1 MLFFR
6 KLLIEQLVESFFK
19 IGINFEVVHLNQV
32 MSRIR
37 LIFCFLFCLLSTCLY
52 AQDVTNFTQFF
63 INPYSINPSY
73 AGIEGRGAL
82 FFAYRK
88 QWAGIDG
95 APSIVNATFHAPTK
109 VGLNYGLSLANDA
122 RGLLKTTSVLLTG
135 GYTVTID
142 KTKFIRFGI
151 SAGAASNAVNTAEF
165 ENPLYDQNDPVLT
178 KLLAKNMYLIGN
190 AGLSIH
196 LKSFHMG
203 ASLPNIFTPAYISTE
218 AFSVN
223 EVKPFQALIIHAS
236 NRFYFAKDKHVFE
249 PYLIYRM
256 NKDLPGQI
264 EAAGVLHLNHVLWV
278 GGAYKQDFGISAL
291 GGIKLQNFLL
301 IGGSYSLKNTGVNEL
316 GSPSFE
322 IQLGYIFGAKQK
334 EIPVYS
340 FVNTVKEKERRKTPA
355 QIAAEKHKQELAIA
369 KKKEEQ
375 LAIKKQQE
383 ERKLELAKREEEAK
397 KVTPPVTQETKPV
410 VTQQETKPVVT
421 QQETKPVVT
430 QKETKPVVTQ
440 QEAKP
445 VVTQQ
450 ETKPVVTQETKP
462 VDTQQETKPVVT
474 QETKPVVTQQETKPV
489 VTQETK
495 PVVTQQETKPVVT
508 QETKPVITQQQ
519 QTTVPKRHDGGPRL
533 KTDIL
538 EIDLP
543 TYDTAHHEEQA
554 RIARIEEHA
563 ADPNEHHGDEPDA
576 HPNSE
581 RHEFVKRGSHAEEL
595 EVADYV
601 IIGVFKTGS
610 NASHFSDGLSKL
622 GFSADY
628 GHLTEKNL
636 WYVYIAK
643 ANDIDTAKAERNKF
657 RKLKIFRDAW
667 LLTVH
672 H

>member
-1 MLFFR
+1 L
-6 KLLIEQLVESFFK
+6 KIE
-19 IGINFEVVHLNQV
+19 INFNVVHLNQL
-32 MSRIR
+32 MRRIR
-37 LIFCFLFCLLSTCLY
+37 LIFCFLLCFLSIGIY

-88 QWAGIDG
+88 QWADIEG
-95 APSIVNATFHAPTK
+95 APSIVNFAFHAPTK
-109 VGLNYGLSLANDA
+109 LGLNYGLNLANDS
-122 RGLLKTTSVLLTG
+122 RGILKTSSVMFTG
-135 GYTVTID
+135 GYTVNID
-142 KTKFIRFGI
+142 KNKFIRFGI
-151 SAGAASNAVNTAEF
+151 SAGAASNAVNTDEF
-165 ENPLYDQNDPVLT
+165 ENPLYDPNDPVLT
-178 KLLAKNMYLIGN
+178 KLLDKNMYLIGN

-196 LKSFHMG
+196 LKSFHFG
-203 ASLPNIFTPAYISTE
+203 AALPNIFTPAYVSTE

-223 EVKPFQALIIHAS
+223 EVQPFQSLLIHAS

-256 NKDLPGQI
+256 NKDLPGQF
-264 EAAGVLHLNHVLWV
+264 EAAGVLHLNHILWV
-278 GGAYKQDFGISAL
+278 GGSYKQDFGISAL

-301 IGGSYSLKNTGVNEL
+301 IGGSYSLKNTGINEL

-340 FVNTVKEKERRKTPA
+340 FVNTVKEKERRKTPT

-369 KKKEEQ
+369 KKKEEE

-410 VTQQETKPVVT
+410 VTQQTKPVVT
-421 QQETKPVVT
+421 Q
-430 QKETKPVVTQ
+430 
-440 QEAKP
+440 
-445 VVTQQ
+445 
-450 ETKPVVTQETKP
+450 
-462 VDTQQETKPVVT
+462 

-489 VTQETK
+489 VTQQETK

-508 QETKPVITQQQ
+508 QQETKPVVTQQETKPIVTQ
-519 QTTVPKRHDGGPRL
+519 QETKPVVKPPDRHSGGARL
-533 KTDIL
+533 KSDVLDI
-538 EIDLP
+538 EVP
-543 TYDTAHHEEQA
+543 SYDTAHHEEQA

-563 ADPNEHHGDEPDA
+563 ADPNEHHGEDPDF
-576 HPNSE
+576 HPNAE

-595 EVADYV
+595 DVADYV
-601 IIGVFKTGS
+601 IIGVFKTGG

-628 GHLTEKNL
+628 GHLSEKNL